1 MCCLGPHRSS
11 VCSLEDSSVWV
22 SFYFPCFLNNHAG
35 LRSQPRELFQSFT
48 PAGWMC
54 FAEQRDCCCFHHT
67 GLSDPR
73 PPRRTW
79 APEKAI
85 SSLFPR
91 KKPPKKRRET
101 TKQSKKQCVIGE
113 TFRYICAII
122 CQMSLR
128 RVGVKRAVTFSPANA
143 DMELL
148 RQIFIKSRPK
158 LPVVS
163 LSGANPPRQTGGR
176 GRNQADIRWN
186 GDNNRRSRPR

>member
-22 SFYFPCFLNNHAG
+22 SFYFPFFLNNHAG

-91 KKPPKKRRET
+91 KKNPKNVEKP
-101 TKQSKKQCVIGE
+101 QSNLKSSVSSGRHSAYLCHHLSDVFAACRSKTCGHVFPGECRHGVI
-113 TFRYICAII
+113 
-122 CQMSLR
+122 
-128 RVGVKRAVTFSPANA
+128 KANIH
-143 DMELL
+143 
-148 RQIFIKSRPK
+148 Q
-158 LPVVS
+158 V
-163 LSGANPPRQTGGR
+163 
-176 GRNQADIRWN
+176 
-186 GDNNRRSRPR
+186 